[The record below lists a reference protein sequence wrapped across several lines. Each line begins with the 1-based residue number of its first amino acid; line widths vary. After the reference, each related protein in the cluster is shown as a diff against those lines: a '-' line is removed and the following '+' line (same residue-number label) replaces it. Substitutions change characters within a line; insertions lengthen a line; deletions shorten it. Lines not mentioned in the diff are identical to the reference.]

1 MEDRGWIR
9 YLTWLVA
16 PFLPFSLGLAIL
28 FAIIVV
34 CLSFNSNYLGKK
46 PIDQSR

>member
-1 MEDRGWIR
+1 MDKVFN
-9 YLTWLVA
+9 LACSSVSSFF
-16 PFLPFSLGLAIL
+16 PGLAIL